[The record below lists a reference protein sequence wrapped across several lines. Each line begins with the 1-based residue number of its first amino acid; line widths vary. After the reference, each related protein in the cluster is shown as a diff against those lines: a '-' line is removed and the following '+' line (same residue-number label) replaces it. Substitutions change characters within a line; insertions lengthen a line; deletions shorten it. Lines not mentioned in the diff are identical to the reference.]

1 MGRGLSP
8 LQKYILIAAFEKTKI
23 NIAEISDKP
32 ESRGPWGHG
41 WCPLKAMQLI
51 EAEGRDTRGF
61 RILRP
66 KEVLAG
72 FYGFKSKD
80 PDTFRFSND
89 RSHDFDRSEIGEKK
103 YRAAAVSVRKAFLRL
118 ERRGLIRAT
127 NYHWY
132 PYIGAELTPAGI
144 ELAEELTRHGLV
156 CGGSPARKIV
166 LDLQDRTPQKPR
178 RAF

>member
-144 ELAEELTRHGLV
+144 ELAEEFTRHGLV
-156 CGGSPARKIV
+156 CGGSPAWR
-166 LDLQDRTPQKPR
+166 
-178 RAF
+178 